1 MRLGGTDL
9 NTALAEALSLV
20 LLLAVLTCAVI
31 RLSGWPEAV
40 AAVPAAAVINGTG
53 AISLEYARAEAR
65 SVVHRGLPC
74 P

>member
-1 MRLGGTDL
+1 M
-9 NTALAEALSLV
+9 V

-31 RLSGWPEAV
+31 RPSGWPEAV

-53 AISLEYARAEAR
+53 AISLEHAWAEAR